1 MKKIALFLWFAWGWI
16 FPVCAQNAPQT
27 SDSLRANR
35 YVMRATMYGAGRT
48 RILDTY
54 LSPVEY
60 TGIEAR
66 ITRETMRMTHLW
78 DGNVSVQNF
87 FQANLSYTE
96 NPAENS
102 NEFAGLVNW
111 NYGLH
116 YQFRINRNLKLLA
129 GGLGEVNGGFI
140 YNLRNSNNPASAKAY
155 LNVAASGMAIYH
167 FRIGNYPLIAR
178 YQVNVPVAGVMFSP
192 DHQESY
198 YEIFTL
204 KNHHN
209 IVKFTSLHNQPSVR
223 QMLTL
228 DFPVRYVKL
237 RIGYI
242 WDVQQSKVNGLK
254 THMYSHLFMIGFVK
268 NLYRIR
274 GKNSIA
280 LPASVSAY

>member
-1 MKKIALFLWFAWGWI
+1 MKKIPVFLLVALGW
-16 FPVCAQNAPQT
+16 VLSVSAQERPDKT
-27 SDSLRANR
+27 DSLQANR
-35 YVMRATMYGAGRT
+35 YVMRATLYGVGRT

-54 LSPVEY
+54 LSPLEY

-66 ITRETMRMTHLW
+66 MTRETMRMTRLGN
-78 DGNVSVQNF
+78 GNVSVQNF

-111 NYGLH
+111 SYGLH
-116 YQFRINRNLKLLA
+116 YQFRINRHLKLLA

-155 LNVAASGMAIYH
+155 LNLAASGMAIYH
-167 FRIGNYPLIAR
+167 FKIGNYPLIAR
-178 YQVNVPVAGVMFSP
+178 YQVNVPVAGIMFSP

-204 KNHHN
+204 KNHHH
-209 IVKFTSLHNQPSVR
+209 IVKLTSLHNQPSVR

-237 RIGYI
+237 RLGYI
-242 WDVQQSKVNGLK
+242 WDVQQSRVNGLK
-254 THMYSHLFMIGFVK
+254 THVYSHLFMIGFVK

-274 GKNSIA
+274 SKNSIA